1 MKGIN
6 SYCALWRNIL
16 GNRHPD
22 GLSSQEDKAFREHLV
37 SCSDCRSMLAASEQ
51 GIMLL
56 MDEALL
62 PKGSLPDW
70 DEVVIKR
77 AMEPALSSPVPMNPK
92 EVSAAVARTVSPNAI
107 LDKIFDIQE
116 VKTTRILKEKAE
128 QFIEAWP
135 LLSEVVGGRSL
146 RVGKGG

>member
-1 MKGIN
+1 MKDMSG
-6 SYCALWRNIL
+6 YCARWRNIL

-22 GLSSQEDKAFREHLV
+22 DLSSQEYKAFLKHLEF
-37 SCSDCRSMLAASEQ
+37 CPACMAMLAREIDPLVN
-51 GIMLL
+51 GL
-56 MDEALL
+56 LL
-62 PKGSLPDW
+62 PERPLPEW
-70 DEVVIKR
+70 YEIVIKH
-77 AMEPALSSPVPMNPK
+77 ATEQALSFSEPIDPQ
-92 EVSAAVARTVSPNAI
+92 EVSMAVARTVSPSAI

-116 VKTTRILKEKAE
+116 VKTRRILKEKAE